1 MESELTGFAL
11 SQTTLATPRGRSPN
25 IWRGAAGVCPL
36 GSIANGAIQNFV
48 RSGGGPNAFANLP
61 LIGTQTTQIGYAQGK
76 VFATA
81 SGAVAPVKT
90 LNSVILPGG
99 ALAFTTGTD
108 NNSSSYADAYPNFA
122 LTGLASNS
130 GQLWFEAELAV
141 STIAVSTLG
150 WFLGLAEVDLWTLA
164 TGVPFN
170 GSDAITNAAA
180 AVGFAKGEDALGVV
194 DCVYSDRATAFTN
207 AGGAGGTTR
216 GQGADTSISAAYTW
230 LKLGMVY
237 TPGGGANCIRFF
249 ANNIELS
256 TKISQTTLTG
266 LTNLDAGNLGLIFS
280 VIADASISTN
290 AAYLRW
296 WDCVQLLV

>member
-25 IWRGAAGVCPL
+25 IWRGEAGVCPL
-36 GSIANGAIQNFV
+36 GSIANGSIQNFV
-48 RSGGGPNAFANLP
+48 RSGGGPNAFANMP
-61 LIGTQTTQIGYAQGK
+61 LIGTQTTQIGYERGK

-81 SGAVAPVKT
+81 SGSVAPVKT
-90 LNSVILPGG
+90 FNSVILPGQ

-108 NNSSSYADAYPNFA
+108 NNSSTFADAYPNFA

-130 GQLWFEAELAV
+130 GQLWFEAEVAV
-141 STIAVSTLG
+141 STLAVSTLG

-170 GSDAITNAAA
+170 GGDAITNGAA

-194 DCVYSDRATAFTN
+194 DCVYSDRATSFTN
-207 AGGAGGTTR
+207 AGGSGGTTR
-216 GQGADTSISAAYTW
+216 GTDTSLSATYTW

-237 TPGGGANCIRFF
+237 TPGGGANCIRFY
-249 ANNIELS
+249 ANNRELT

-290 AAYLRW
+290 LAFLRW